1 MIVVGDRIRN
11 LGTLTEEQAGRIHAE
26 SLRLLSSTG
35 LRIQSKRARD
45 VFASGGAS
53 VKGEIVRL
61 PHKLVEC
68 SIDMCPKEVIL
79 FGSNGK
85 PNTLGLGR
93 MCHTTACHRLYV
105 LDYGARQYRSSLTE
119 DMSKFVGL
127 AQALR
132 GIEAVSLMV
141 SASEYPPP
149 ISEIKALEALVLHTD
164 KHLYL
169 APQNL
174 LEARTL
180 LDLAEIVSDNR
191 APVPPVSLFA
201 SATSPLTVGS
211 EVADILCEGVRR
223 GAVVTVGSCAAAGAT
238 APVTLAGT
246 VLLQNVETLCLLT
259 LAQLV
264 KPGAPLIY
272 DSGSTIA
279 DLRTGTF
286 SLGSV
291 EYSLITDAAMALAN
305 RYELPFSTTCDTNSS
320 TIDVQNGLQKMLGYF
335 TVMATGAGF
344 SKNAGSLCNGT
355 VMSLEQLV
363 LDHEAILI
371 SQRFFEG
378 MRVDEE
384 SLAADL
390 IASIEPG
397 GQYLTSRH
405 TLQHC
410 RSSERYVSPLLNM
423 QQPNELSMLER
434 AHQTVE
440 RLLSNAT
447 HTLNSSK
454 QKEVRRYIRAL
465 TKQLGCAVNE
475 KKKE

>member
-1 MIVVGDRIRN
+1 MIVVGDRLRN
-11 LGTLTEEQAGRIHAE
+11 LGTLTEDQAERIHDE

-61 PHKLVEC
+61 PPELVEH
-68 SIDMCPKEVIL
+68 SIDMCPKEVTL
-79 FGSNGK
+79 YACNGEAN
-85 PNTLGLGR
+85 PLGPGK
-93 MCHTTACHRLYV
+93 MCHSTACHRLYV
-105 LDYGARQYRSSLTE
+105 LDYGARQYRRSATE
-119 DMSKFVGL
+119 DMSKLAGL
-127 AQALR
+127 AQALPAI
-132 GIEAVSLMV
+132 GAVSLMV
-141 SASEYPPP
+141 SAAEYPAP
-149 ISEIKALEALVLHTD
+149 ISEIKALEALVLYTD

-169 APQNL
+169 APQDL
-174 LEARTL
+174 LEARVL

-191 APVPPVSLFA
+191 VPVPPVSLFA
-201 SATSPLTVGS
+201 SATSPLTLGS
-211 EVADILCEGVRR
+211 EVADILFEGVQR
-223 GAVVTVGSCAAAGAT
+223 GAVVTVGACAAGGAT
-238 APVTLAGT
+238 GPVTLAGT
-246 VLLQNVETLCLLT
+246 VLLQNTETLCLLT
-259 LAQLV
+259 LAQLI
-264 KPGAPLIY
+264 KPGTPVIY

-286 SLGSV
+286 SLGAV

-305 RYELPFSTTCDTNSS
+305 MYGLPFSTTCGTNSP

-363 LDHEAILI
+363 LDHETILI

-378 MRVDEE
+378 VRVDEE

-390 IASIEPG
+390 IATIGPG

-423 QQPNELSMLER
+423 QQPNEPSLLER

-440 RLLSNAT
+440 RTLSDPT
-447 HTLNSSK
+447 YTLDSSK
-454 QKEVRRYIRAL
+454 QKEVRKYVREL
-465 TKQLGCAVNE
+465 TEQLGRMSE
-475 KKKE
+475 SGETR